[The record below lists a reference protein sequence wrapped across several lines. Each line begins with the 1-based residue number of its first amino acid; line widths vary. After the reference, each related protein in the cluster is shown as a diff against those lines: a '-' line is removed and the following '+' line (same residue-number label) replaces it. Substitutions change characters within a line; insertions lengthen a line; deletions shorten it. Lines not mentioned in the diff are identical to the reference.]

1 MNIDGR
7 KKKSLASFVF
17 SFFTA
22 MDKIPFRRFLEKES
36 QRPKPKTK
44 YQQTKQV
51 KAGDENNRAEAL

>member
-1 MNIDGR
+1 MGGR
-7 KKKSLASFVF
+7 KSHSLPSF
-17 SFFTA
+17 SRFFTA